1 MAAMAS
7 SDALSLG
14 GAGLAGELRGKEALS
29 TRAKGGGSFATLKML
44 QAACG
49 AAGIRSRTTTNN
61 HNP

>member
-1 MAAMAS
+1 MAS

-14 GAGLAGELRGKEALS
+14 GTGLAGEVGGKEALS
-29 TRAKGGGSFATLKML
+29 TRARGAGNFATLKML
-44 QAACG
+44 QAVCG